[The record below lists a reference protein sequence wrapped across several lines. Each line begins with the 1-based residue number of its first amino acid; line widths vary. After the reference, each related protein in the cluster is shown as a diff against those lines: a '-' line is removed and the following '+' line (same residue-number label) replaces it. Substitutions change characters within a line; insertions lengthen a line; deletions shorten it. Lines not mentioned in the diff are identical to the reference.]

1 MTDSYVCTLS
11 ANALEKAK
19 RELNEDPANRLGA
32 VQTLRE
38 WIEQQ
43 PHLVCDTCEYRVTL
57 TRLYV
62 RASKTRDVIAIKHNL
77 REAALFS

>member
-11 ANALEKAK
+11 ADALEKAK

-43 PHLVCDTCEYRVTL
+43 PHLVCDTCEYRVTAHVVYIL
-57 TRLYV
+57 VTSSR
-62 RASKTRDVIAIKHNL
+62 
-77 REAALFS
+77 

>member
-11 ANALEKAK
+11 ADALEKAK

-43 PHLVCDTCEYRVTL
+43 PHLVCDTCEYESRVL
-57 TRLYV
+57 
-62 RASKTRDVIAIKHNL
+62 
-77 REAALFS
+77 

>member
-11 ANALEKAK
+11 ADALEKAK

-43 PHLVCDTCEYRVTL
+43 PHLVCDTCEYRVHVNAPA
-57 TRLYV
+57 RMYV
-62 RASKTRDVIAIKHNL
+62 ENA
-77 REAALFS
+77 

>member
-11 ANALEKAK
+11 ADALEKAK

-43 PHLVCDTCEYRVTL
+43 PHLVCDTCEYK
-57 TRLYV
+57 YM
-62 RASKTRDVIAIKHNL
+62 
-77 REAALFS
+77 